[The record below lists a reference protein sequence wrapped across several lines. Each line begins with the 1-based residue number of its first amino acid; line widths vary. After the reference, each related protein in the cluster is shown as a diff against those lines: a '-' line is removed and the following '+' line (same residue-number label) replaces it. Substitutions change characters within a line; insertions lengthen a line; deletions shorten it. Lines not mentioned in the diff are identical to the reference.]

1 MAMLHPKRWTQ
12 IFPPAPTFGE
22 KDVGLKQGK
31 VFIVTGGNQG
41 VGFEL
46 CKMLRATGATV
57 YIASRS
63 QQRVGAAIE
72 ALEAMEPK
80 PAYPAV
86 FKPLLLDLND
96 LNSVRT
102 AASEFAVQ
110 EHRLDILWNNA
121 GIGSDAVPP
130 QSKTAQGLEKFIG
143 MHCVAALLFTQLL
156 LPQLQYAAKSSQ
168 TGSVRVVWLSSLMAE
183 SHVPAE
189 GIDFSILAEGC
200 PNNRR
205 NYARSKAGNW
215 ILAHEYARRFGAHG
229 IVSVAANPGNLKTN
243 AFQGAP
249 SRFMAV
255 ANCLFLY
262 DPRFGG
268 YTELYAGFSPDI
280 TLENNGAYILPFGRV
295 QPEEQIGRPD
305 ILAKL
310 KAEEDNL
317 GENFWRWCEDQANTA
332 VIKLET

>member
-22 KDVGLKQGK
+22 RDVGLKKGH

-46 CKMLRATGATV
+46 CKLLRATGATV

-63 QQRVGAAIE
+63 KQRVDTAIE
-72 ALEAMEPK
+72 TLRCMTPK
-80 PAYPAV
+80 PEHPAV

-110 EHRLDILWNNA
+110 ENRLDILWNNA
-121 GIGSDAVPP
+121 GIGADAVPV
-130 QSKTAQGLEKFIG
+130 QSKTAQGLEKFVG

-156 LPQLQYAAKSSQ
+156 LPQLQHAAKTSHP
-168 TGSVRVVWLSSLMAE
+168 GAVRVVWLSSIMAE
-183 SHVPAE
+183 SHVPAD
-189 GIDFSILAEGC
+189 GIDFSILAAGC
-200 PNNRR
+200 PNGRR

-215 ILAHEYARRFGAHG
+215 ILAHEYARRYGQFG

-249 SRFMAV
+249 SKFMAV
-255 ANCLFLY
+255 ADRLFLY
-262 DPRFGG
+262 DPKFGG

-280 TLENNGAYILPFGRV
+280 TLENNGTYILPFGRV

-310 KAEEDNL
+310 KSEEDNL
-317 GENFWRWCEDQANTA
+317 GEHFWKWCEDQAIS
-332 VIKLET
+332 VIAAEA

>member
-1 MAMLHPKRWTQ
+1 MK
-12 IFPPAPTFGE
+12 
-22 KDVGLKQGK
+22 
-31 VFIVTGGNQG
+31 
-41 VGFEL
+41 
-46 CKMLRATGATV
+46 
-57 YIASRS
+57 
-63 QQRVGAAIE
+63 
-72 ALEAMEPK
+72 PK
-80 PAYPAV
+80 PEHPAV

-110 EHRLDILWNNA
+110 ENRLDILWNNA
-121 GIGSDAVPP
+121 GIGADAVPV
-130 QSKTAQGLEKFIG
+130 QSKTAQGLEKFVG

-156 LPQLQYAAKSSQ
+156 LPQLRYAAKTSHP
-168 TGSVRVVWLSSLMAE
+168 GAVRVVWLSSIMAE
-183 SHVPAE
+183 SHVPAD
-189 GIDFSILAEGC
+189 GIDFSILAAGC
-200 PNNRR
+200 PNGRR

-215 ILAHEYARRFGAHG
+215 ILAHEYARRYGQLG

-249 SRFMAV
+249 SKFMAV
-255 ANCLFLY
+255 ADRLFLY
-262 DPRFGG
+262 DPKFGG

-310 KAEEDNL
+310 KSEEDNL
-317 GENFWRWCEDQANTA
+317 GENFWKWCEDQATS
-332 VIKLET
+332 VIAAEA

>member
-1 MAMLHPKRWTQ
+1 MTARLVADFRPQ
-12 IFPPAPTFGE
+12 E
-22 KDVGLKQGK
+22 
-31 VFIVTGGNQG
+31 
-41 VGFEL
+41 
-46 CKMLRATGATV
+46 
-57 YIASRS
+57 
-63 QQRVGAAIE
+63 RVDAAIE
-72 ALEAMEPK
+72 VLRSIEPK
-80 PAYPAV
+80 PEHPAV

-96 LNSVRT
+96 LTSVKT

-110 EHRLDILWNNA
+110 ESRLDILWNNA
-121 GIGSDAVPP
+121 GIGADAVPP
-130 QSKTAQGLEKFIG
+130 QSRTAQGLEKFVG

-156 LPQLQYAAKSSQ
+156 LPQLQYAAKSSHVG
-168 TGSVRVVWLSSLMAE
+168 TVRVVWLSSIMAE

-215 ILAHEYARRFGAHG
+215 ILAHEYARRFGRHG
-229 IVSVAANPGNLKTN
+229 IISVAANPGNLKTN

-255 ANCLFLY
+255 ANRLFLY

-280 TLENNGAYILPFGRV
+280 TMENNGAYILPFGRV

-305 ILAKL
+305 ILEKL

-317 GENFWRWCEDQANTA
+317 GENFWRWCEDQASSA
-332 VIKLET
+332 VSAGA